1 MAFQDWASLE
11 LVKQAEHGLLEDRV
25 PHSVP
30 WGQFLCLVHLFIH
43 SVSQSASSIPAKCRL
58 LAGSWECRDGSG
70 AALPLKSSQL
80 PSWVSAAPAA
90 PRGLREHGRGAPILH
105 KVAGKTP
112 QGKYHCLLETRG
124 RGTPGRRNSM
134 CKGHRL
140 YPCSDLW
147 GEGWR
152 AWTLHLSSHRC
163 TPEGEESNTL
173 KKQSTGQGQRS
184 WLPPLHPPQG
194 LIPLVLPFLPT
205 GFGNYHLL
213 QPSLFRKCQ

>member
-1 MAFQDWASLE
+1 MVSLKTE
-11 LVKQAEHGLLEDRV
+11 SHV
-25 PHSVP
+25 PSP
-30 WGQFLCLVHLFIH
+30 GDSSFALFICSFIH
-43 SVSQSASSIPAKCRL
+43 SVSQSASSTPAKCRL
-58 LAGSWECRDGSG
+58 LAGSWECGDGAG

-90 PRGLREHGRGAPILH
+90 PHGLREHGRGALILH
-105 KVAGKTP
+105 KVAWKAP

-140 YPCSDLW
+140 FPPPSALW

-152 AWTLHLSSHRC
+152 AWTPHLSSHRC
-163 TPEGEESNTL
+163 APEGGESNTL
-173 KKQSTGQGQRS
+173 KRRSTGQGQRS

-194 LIPLVLPFLPT
+194 LIPLVLPFPSNRAWQLP
-205 GFGNYHLL
+205 
-213 QPSLFRKCQ
+213 PSPATTI